1 MQVGSF
7 SSGQQACCQQQDGVT
22 CGISTDFFCGPISQL
37 SQKDINKIKS
47 LTRKTAR
54 RKMNKIFQ
62 FKLVLLGQAGVGKS
76 NLVLRFVKGEFHENN
91 ESTIGGS
98 SPPPLLMRVHGMGS

>member
-1 MQVGSF
+1 
-7 SSGQQACCQQQDGVT
+7 
-22 CGISTDFFCGPISQL
+22 
-37 SQKDINKIKS
+37 
-47 LTRKTAR
+47 
-54 RKMNKIFQ
+54 MNKIFQ

-98 SPPPLLMRVHGMGS
+98 SSLLIPRPMRSSSTH

>member
-1 MQVGSF
+1 
-7 SSGQQACCQQQDGVT
+7 
-22 CGISTDFFCGPISQL
+22 
-37 SQKDINKIKS
+37 
-47 LTRKTAR
+47 
-54 RKMNKIFQ
+54 MNKIFQ

-98 SPPPLLMRVHGMGS
+98 SSPPPLLH